1 MEVIAADRL
10 LRLPVR
16 LHRIQLGR
24 PVDLLLDAGARRV
37 IGLDVLCGDEVHRF
51 LPLAAADVEDEQIAV
66 RSALMLLD
74 ELELAFYR
82 TKGLTLR
89 ALRGAAVRSRS
100 ETVGVLRDLELGAD
114 GAVARLLL
122 ADASGERWVDVDG
135 LRLGGSAR
143 AA

>member
-16 LHRIQLGR
+16 LHGIQLGR
-24 PVDLLLDAGARRV
+24 PVDLLLDADARRV
-37 IGLDVLCGDEVHRF
+37 IGIDLLCADEAHRF
-51 LPLAAADVEDEQIAV
+51 LPLAAAEVEEEHIVV
-66 RSALMLLD
+66 RSAFTLLD
-74 ELELAFYR
+74 DAELAFYR

-89 ALRGAAVRSRS
+89 ALRGTAVRSRA

-122 ADASGERWVDVDG
+122 ADGDGERWVDVDG
-135 LRLGGSAR
+135 LRLGSAR

>member
-1 MEVIAADRL
+1 MGVIAADEL

-16 LHRIQLGR
+16 LHGIQLGQ
-24 PVDLLLDAGARRV
+24 PVDLLLDGDARRA

-51 LPLAAADVEDEQIAV
+51 LPLAAAEVEDEQILV

-74 ELELAFYR
+74 DVELAFYR

-89 ALRGAAVRSRS
+89 ALRGSPVTARA
-100 ETVGVLRDLELGAD
+100 ETLGVLRDLELADD
-114 GAVARLLL
+114 GALTRLLL
-122 ADASGERWVDVDG
+122 DTDEGERWAALDG
-135 LRLGGSAR
+135 LRFGGSAR